1 MRNESSSG
9 LDGENLMKRFK
20 TIVFALWLGCI
31 SMYAQCQGH
40 DEVQGLAVHSST
52 ISTPQDSTM
61 RFVRV
66 SRIFIVGNK
75 QTKPQIIL
83 RELNVGEGDVIF
95 LPDLQSTLIEDKNK
109 LINTRL
115 FNKVEIHLV
124 EIDRFLVD
132 LIIEV
137 NERWYTFPIPI
148 LALSDRNFNDWIQNH
163 DAKLNRL
170 NYGLRFYQYNMRGRN
185 ERLRGIIQLGFT
197 RKFELSYN
205 IPYIN
210 RAQKSGLNIYGGY
223 AENKSVPYRT
233 TEHKLDFIASE
244 EVLQERFVAGLNY
257 TKRENFYTTHHF
269 MVEHN
274 FTTIDDTV
282 AVLNEHYLLDGQT
295 QQRYFKVGYKYDL
308 DKRDIKAYPL
318 KGHQLILEANKLGLG
333 IYDDIDQ
340 WELYGA
346 FSKFMDLGRDF
357 YLSANLTGEIASPER
372 QPYLDMP
379 ALGYGKDFIRGY
391 ELYVI
396 EGQNYFINKVAFK
409 KKILGGDI
417 NLEPLLGLDQFR
429 TMPFAIYLKS
439 FYDSGIVNNNL
450 QSENSFLNNRYIYG
464 GGIGLDIVTFYDT
477 IIRLEYSVNK
487 QQEGG
492 FFFHF
497 RTDI

>member
-1 MRNESSSG
+1 MA
-9 LDGENLMKRFK
+9 GENLMKK
-20 TIVFALWLGCI
+20 IKIIVFALWLGCVG
-31 SMYAQCQGH
+31 MHAQGQGN
-40 DEVQGLAVHSST
+40 EGIQELSVHT
-52 ISTPQDSTM
+52 EAAQVPTDSTM
-61 RFVRV
+61 RFVRISKV
-66 SRIFIVGNK
+66 FIVGNK

-83 RELNVGEGDVIF
+83 RELDVNEGDVIF
-95 LPDLQSTLIEDKNK
+95 LPDLQSMLEEDKNK

-185 ERLRGIIQLGFT
+185 ERLRGIVQLGFT

-210 RAQKSGLNIYGGY
+210 KAQTSGLNIHGGY
-223 AENKSVPYRT
+223 EENKSIPYRT
-233 TEHKLDFIASE
+233 SGHKLDFIASE
-244 EVLQERFVAGLNY
+244 KLLQERFIAGLNY
-257 TKRENFYTTHHF
+257 IKRQNFYSTHTF
-269 MVEHN
+269 MADYL
-274 FTTIDDTV
+274 FTTIADTV
-282 AVLNEHYLLDGQT
+282 AALNESYFLDGQT
-295 QQRYFKVGYKYDL
+295 QQRYFEIGYKYDH

-318 KGHQLILEANKLGLG
+318 KGHQLILELKKQGLG
-333 IYDDIDQ
+333 VFDDIDQ
-340 WELYGA
+340 WEFYGA
-346 FSKFMDLGRDF
+346 ISKFMDMGKGF
-357 YLSANLTGEIASPER
+357 YLSANFTGNLTASKR
-372 QPYLDMP
+372 QPYYNMS

-396 EGQNYFINKVAFK
+396 EGQSYAINKVALK
-409 KKILGGDI
+409 KKLIGGNI
-417 NLEPLLGLDQFR
+417 NLDPLLGIDQFR
-429 TMPFAIYLKS
+429 TMPFAIYIKS
-439 FYDSGIVNNNL
+439 YFDSGFVNNDMET
-450 QSENSFLNNRYIYG
+450 ENSFLNNRYIYG
-464 GGIGLDIVTFYDT
+464 GGVGLDIVTFYDT

>member
-1 MRNESSSG
+1 
-9 LDGENLMKRFK
+9 MKRLK
-20 TIVFALWLGCI
+20 KIVFALWLGCI
-31 SMYAQCQGH
+31 GMYAQGQGH
-40 DEVQGLAVHSST
+40 DGTLELTRNIAEMPVQ
-52 ISTPQDSTM
+52 QDSTM

-66 SRIFIVGNK
+66 SKIFIIGNK

-83 RELNVGEGDVIF
+83 RELSANEGDIIF
-95 LPDLQSTLIEDKNK
+95 LPDLQSMLVEDKNK

-124 EIDRFLVD
+124 EADRFLVD

-185 ERLRGIIQLGFT
+185 ERLRGIVQFGFT
-197 RKFELSYN
+197 RKFELSYS

-210 RAQKSGLNIYGGY
+210 SAQKSGLTLYGGY
-223 AENKSVPYRT
+223 SENKSIPYRT
-233 TEHKLDFIASE
+233 TGHKLDFMVSDE
-244 EVLQERFVAGLNY
+244 LLQEEFIVGLNY
-257 TKRENFYTTHHF
+257 TKRENFYSTHHF
-269 MVEHN
+269 KLDYKLTNIE
-274 FTTIDDTV
+274 DTV
-282 AVLNEHYLLDGQT
+282 AVLNEHYLLNGQT
-295 QQRYFKVGYKYDL
+295 QQRYFEVGYKYDL

-318 KGHQLILEANKLGLG
+318 KGFQMILEVKKLGLG

-346 FSKFMDLGRDF
+346 YSKFFDMGNNY
-357 YLSANLTGEIASPER
+357 YLSASLTGKVATPER
-372 QPYLDMP
+372 QPYINTP

-396 EGQNYFINKVAFK
+396 EGQHYLINKVAFK
-409 KKILGGDI
+409 KRILAGDI
-417 NLEPLLGLDQFR
+417 NLDPLLGIDQFR
-429 TMPFAIYLKS
+429 TMPFAIYIKS
-439 FYDSGIVNNNL
+439 FFDSGFVNNNFQ
-450 QSENSFLNNRYIYG
+450 QSENAFLNNRYIYG

>member
-1 MRNESSSG
+1 M
-9 LDGENLMKRFK
+9 
-20 TIVFALWLGCI
+20 FALWLGCTG
-31 SMYAQCQGH
+31 MYAQGQEHNG
-40 DEVQGLAVHSST
+40 VLGLTAYSEAASV
-52 ISTPQDSTM
+52 PQDSTM

-66 SRIFIVGNK
+66 SKIFIVGNK
-75 QTKPQIIL
+75 QTKGQIIL
-83 RELNVGEGDVIF
+83 RELGVSEGEIIF
-95 LPDLQSTLIEDKNK
+95 LSDLQSMLKEDKNK

-137 NERWYTFPIPI
+137 NERWYTFPLPI

-185 ERLRGIIQLGFT
+185 ERLRGIVQFGFT
-197 RKFELSYN
+197 RQFELSYN

-210 RAQKSGLNIYGGY
+210 KAQTSGLNLYGGY
-223 AENKSVPYRT
+223 SENKSIPYRISG
-233 TEHKLDFIASE
+233 HKLDFLVSE
-244 EVLQERFVAGLNY
+244 KLLQENFVVGLNY
-257 TKRENFYTTHHF
+257 TKRENFYSTHSF
-269 MVEHN
+269 KADYKL
-274 FTTIDDTV
+274 TDIDDTV
-282 AVLNEHYLLDGQT
+282 AVLNKDYLLDGQT
-295 QQRYFKVGYKYDL
+295 QQRYFEVGYKYDL

-318 KGHQLILEANKLGLG
+318 QGYQLILEVKKLGLG

-346 FSKFMDLGRDF
+346 YSKFVEMGKGF
-357 YLSANLTGEIASPER
+357 YLSASLTAMVVTPER
-372 QPYLDMP
+372 QPYFNRP

-396 EGQNYFINKVAFK
+396 EGQSYMINKVAFK
-409 KKILGGDI
+409 KQILGGDI
-417 NLEPLLGLDQFR
+417 NLEPLLRLDQFR
-429 TMPFAIYLKS
+429 TMPFAIYIKS
-439 FYDSGIVNNNL
+439 FFDSGLVNNNFP